1 MWKLTCI
8 IGAIILAVGIAYAG
22 KNIGIGLIRF
32 GESVNNEN
40 YNRKRNDERRK

>member
-1 MWKLTCI
+1 MWYATCI
-8 IGAIILAVGIAYAG
+8 ICAVILAWGIAYAG

-40 YNRKRNDERRK
+40 YHRKKNDERRK